1 MAKIHFH
8 ITDDVLKHLTWEDYE
23 ALEMA
28 QEGDLKLHK
37 LRPLLARFLV
47 DDNLKPLSQPA
58 AMKEIAKVSMDQVPD
73 VIKSFITALKDKA
86 VPKESG
92 LLSPLESVQVE
103 ESQAGVA
110 P

>member
-8 ITDDVLKHLTWEDYE
+8 VADDVLKSLTWEDYE

-28 QEGDLKLHK
+28 QEGDMKLHK

-47 DDNLKPLSQPA
+47 DDNLVPLAQPA
-58 AMKEIAKVSMDQVPD
+58 AMKLIAKVSMDQVPEI
-73 VIKSFITALKDKA
+73 IKSFITALKDKA

-92 LLSPLESVQVE
+92 LLSQSESVPAE
-103 ESQAGVA
+103 ESQAGA
-110 P
+110 PP